1 VADQKQMASL
11 RWSNGSGGN
20 WGNQAEINL
29 LPVVVVSFFLR
40 VDSRDSQQ
48 RERRQ
53 RPKNHASGYAA
64 MELLPA
70 IVVHFFLLLPLI

>member
-1 VADQKQMASL
+1 MASL
-11 RWSNGSGGN
+11 RWSNGGGGN

-29 LPVVVVSFFLR
+29 LPVVVGFFLR
-40 VDSRDSQQ
+40 VDSRDGQQ

-64 MELLPA
+64 LELLNA